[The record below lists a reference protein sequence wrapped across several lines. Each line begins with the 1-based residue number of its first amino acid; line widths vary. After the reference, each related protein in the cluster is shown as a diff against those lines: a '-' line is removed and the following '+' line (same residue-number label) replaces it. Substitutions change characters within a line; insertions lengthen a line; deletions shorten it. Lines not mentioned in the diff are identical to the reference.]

1 MFVRGLPADFPGAVF
16 VVLHIPTQSTSL
28 LPRILSRA
36 GHLPASH
43 AIDGM
48 TIQPGRIYVAPPDNH
63 LLVEPD
69 VVRVVRGPRENRHRP
84 AVDPL
89 FRSAAMAHGPRV
101 VGVILSGTLDD
112 GTLGMGIVKACGGI
126 TVVQDPKDALYPGM
140 PQSALNNVE
149 VDYCLPMTAIP
160 PLIARLV
167 HQAVEE
173 AGGHVTDDL
182 QQETEAIKL
191 KGAVGSDDQPG
202 VPSVYAC
209 PECHGVL
216 WELQEGRVLRYR
228 CRVGHAY
235 TADSLFADH
244 NETLEDALW
253 AALRALE
260 ENVSMARRLADHAR
274 KHDFEATA
282 QRFDKRAE
290 ENAIHAESLREVLL
304 TRQTPVIDVSE
315 NGA

>member
-1 MFVRGLPADFPGAVF
+1 
-16 VVLHIPTQSTSL
+16 
-28 LPRILSRA
+28 
-36 GHLPASH
+36 
-43 AIDGM
+43 M